1 MVAVRPTETS
11 VHIEQTAI
19 DHAQRLILQVC
30 QIARSRRF
38 IANVPTRLGTEG
50 VHQAVAEHD
59 SAVLFD
65 WLMAELSYQG
75 IADQVAADFMEKHG
89 HASWEIIAADLRRHV
104 GCPKLRSYWH
114 FQNCR
119 YNKSRY
125 TCAEP
130 DHLPRCPLP
139 RQWLRNGRLNQTAY
153 SLYLFIRDVAGGDLV
168 GWIEHRLQAA
178 AAQPGADPLASMRAA
193 VIDPL

>member
-1 MVAVRPTETS
+1 
-11 VHIEQTAI
+11 
-19 DHAQRLILQVC
+19 
-30 QIARSRRF
+30 
-38 IANVPTRLGTEG
+38 
-50 VHQAVAEHD
+50 
-59 SAVLFD
+59 
-65 WLMAELSYQG
+65 
-75 IADQVAADFMEKHG
+75 
-89 HASWEIIAADLRRHV
+89 LRQPV
-104 GCPKLRSYWH
+104 GCPKLRSYWR

-119 YNKSRY
+119 YNKTRY

-168 GWIEHRLQAA
+168 GWIDQRLRAA

-193 VIDPL
+193 VIDPLREIYGVSDKVLMMALSQLFLGVPGPARWVDV